1 MAGDERLGVPAVGRP
16 LNVIVDYAGPNVAKA
31 MHVGHLRATII
42 GDTIKRLFCFAGHE
56 VLGDAHFGDWGLQMG
71 MLIVAT
77 RRRHPDLAH
86 FDGDYEGPYEEPL
99 AITLADLQE
108 WYPDMAREVA
118 EDEEVAA
125 EARRATTDLQSGRP
139 GYVALWEHFVRVS
152 RASQE
157 QDFSDLGV
165 EFDLWYGESTVRDM
179 LRPLVDD
186 TLARGIAVRSEGAV
200 VIDVS
205 RPDDKAEI
213 TPLVLETSHGAF
225 LYGTTDVATIQLRV
239 SELGADLILYVVD
252 SRQSYHLE
260 QVFRAARRAGL
271 SGGAAMEH
279 IGFGTMNGPDGTPFK
294 TREGGVLRLG
304 DLIEMVTNAA
314 AARLEESDLAALY
327 PGAEQAVIARQV
339 GIAAL
344 KFGDLVNNRTSNYV
358 FDVRR
363 FTALEGKTGP
373 YLQMAAVRMDS
384 ILARAARRGLAPGAI
399 LAPHHETE
407 TRLLLRL
414 LQLPEVIDRAM
425 DLRAPNHLAEFRLRG
440 CRRLQSFLRG
450 LPHPDRARPR
460 SAVLVVGDGPDLPPG
475 AGGPA
480 RPAGYRGSGSH
491 VGAAQPLRYSR
502 MTRSIQGA
510 VEQGRNVGGDPRVA
524 GCPVLE
530 GRPGQRQGDQTRR
543 PGPAAHHDPDRPA
556 RGRTIRRSGPGSRS
570 PGLPAGR
577 SPRCRS
583 EWPAP
588 RSPASPTARP
598 PPASRRARVPTRWP
612 SLQPPRRASTPLP
625 RPPGFRTR
633 TVPGRG

>member
-1 MAGDERLGVPAVGRP
+1 MSLLSDLTTIVAAGFEAAGLDASFGAVQVSDRPDLSQFQCNGALAAARSAGRGPRDIAGEVVRLIEGDHRLASVSIAGPGFINLTVTGRTLADGVDAMARDERLGVPPVRQP

-42 GDTIKRLFCFAGHE
+42 GDTLKRLFRFAGHE

-86 FDGDYEGPYEEPL
+86 FDRSYEGPYQGPL
-99 AITLADLQE
+99 DVTLADLQE
-108 WYPDMAREVA
+108 WYPEMARQVA
-118 EDEEVAA
+118 DDEAVAA

-139 GYVALWEHFVRVS
+139 GYVAIWEHFVRVS

-165 EFDLWYGESTVRDM
+165 EFDLWYGESTVRDL

-205 RPDDKAEI
+205 RPDDKADI

-225 LYGTTDVATIQLRV
+225 LYGTTDVATIQMRV

-271 SGGAAMEH
+271 SGGAVMEH

-304 DLIEMVTNAA
+304 DLIETVTEAA
-314 AARLEESDLAALY
+314 AARLEESDLAARY
-327 PGAEQAVIARQV
+327 SGAERARIARQV

-373 YLQMAAVRMDS
+373 YLQMATVRMDS
-384 ILARAARRGLAPGAI
+384 ILARAARQGLAPGAV
-399 LAPHHETE
+399 LPPRHETE
-407 TRLLLRL
+407 TRLVLRL

-425 DLRAPNHLAEFRLRG
+425 ELRAPNHLAEFAYEVAADFSRFYEACHILTEPDPG
-440 CRRLQSFLRG
+440 LQSSWLG
-450 LPHPDRARPR
+450 TVRA
-460 SAVLVVGDGPDLPPG
+460 
-475 AGGPA
+475 
-480 RPAGYRGSGSH
+480 
-491 VGAAQPLRYSR
+491 
-502 MTRSIQGA
+502 TR
-510 VEQGRNVGGDPRVA
+510 R
-524 GCPVLE
+524 VLE
-530 GRPGQRQGDQTRR
+530 LLLDLLG
-543 PGPAAHHDPDRPA
+543 
-556 RGRTIRRSGPGSRS
+556 I
-570 PGLPAGR
+570 
-577 SPRCRS
+577 
-583 EWPAP
+583 E
-588 RSPASPTARP
+588 
-598 PPASRRARVPTRWP
+598 V
-612 SLQPPRRASTPLP
+612 PPRM
-625 RPPGFRTR
+625 
-633 TVPGRG
+633 

>member
-1 MAGDERLGVPAVGRP
+1 MSLLSDLTRIVAAGFESAGLDASFGAVQVSDRPDLGQFQCNGALAAARSAGRAPRDIAREVVGQIEGDHRLASVSIAGPGFINLTVTGRTLADYVDAMAGDERSGVPAAGHP

-42 GDTIKRLFCFAGHE
+42 GDTLKRLFRFAGHE

-77 RRRHPDLAH
+77 RKRYPDLVH
-86 FDGDYEGPYEEPL
+86 FDGDYEGPYEVPL

-108 WYPDMAREVA
+108 WYPDMARQVA

-165 EFDLWYGESTVRDM
+165 EFDLWYGESTVRDL
-179 LRPLVDD
+179 LRPLVDE
-186 TLARGIAVRSEGAV
+186 TLARGIAVRSDGAV
-200 VIDVS
+200 VIEVS

-225 LYGTTDVATIQLRV
+225 LYGTTDVATIQMRV

-327 PGAEQAVIARQV
+327 PGAERAVIARQV

-425 DLRAPNHLAEFRLRG
+425 DLRAPNHLAEFAYEVAADFSRFYEACHILTEPDPG
-440 CRRLQSFLRG
+440 LQSSWLGTVRVS
-450 LPHPDRARPR
+450 RR
-460 SAVLVVGDGPDLPPG
+460 VLELLLDLLG
-475 AGGPA
+475 IEVPA
-480 RPAGYRGSGSH
+480 R
-491 VGAAQPLRYSR
+491 
-502 MTRSIQGA
+502 M
-510 VEQGRNVGGDPRVA
+510 
-524 GCPVLE
+524 
-530 GRPGQRQGDQTRR
+530 
-543 PGPAAHHDPDRPA
+543 
-556 RGRTIRRSGPGSRS
+556 
-570 PGLPAGR
+570 
-577 SPRCRS
+577 
-583 EWPAP
+583 
-588 RSPASPTARP
+588 
-598 PPASRRARVPTRWP
+598 
-612 SLQPPRRASTPLP
+612 
-625 RPPGFRTR
+625 
-633 TVPGRG
+633 

>member
-1 MAGDERLGVPAVGRP
+1 MSLLSDLTRIVAAGFESAGLDASFGAVQVSDRPDLGQFQCNGALAAARSAARDPRAIAGQVVTQIEGDRRLASASIAGPGFINLTVTGRTLAGYVDAMAEDGRLGVPAVGP
-16 LNVIVDYAGPNVAKA
+16 SLKVIVDYAGPNVAKA

-42 GDTIKRLFCFAGHE
+42 GDTIKRLFRFAGHE

-86 FDGDYEGPYEEPL
+86 FDGTYEGPYEAPL
-99 AITLADLQE
+99 SITLADLQE
-108 WYPDMAREVA
+108 WYPDMARQVA

-165 EFDLWYGESTVRDM
+165 EFDLWYGESTVRDL
-179 LRPLVDD
+179 LRPLVDE
-186 TLARGIAVRSEGAV
+186 TLARGIAVRSAGAV
-200 VIDVS
+200 VIEVS

-225 LYGTTDVATIQLRV
+225 LYGTTDVATIQMRV

-304 DLIEMVTNAA
+304 DLIDMVTNAA

-327 PGAEQAVIARQV
+327 PGAERAVIARQV

-425 DLRAPNHLAEFRLRG
+425 DLRAPNHLAEFAYEVAADFSRFYEACHILTEPDPG
-440 CRRLQSFLRG
+440 LQSSWLGTVRTS
-450 LPHPDRARPR
+450 RR
-460 SAVLVVGDGPDLPPG
+460 VLELLLDLLG
-475 AGGPA
+475 IEVPA
-480 RPAGYRGSGSH
+480 R
-491 VGAAQPLRYSR
+491 
-502 MTRSIQGA
+502 M
-510 VEQGRNVGGDPRVA
+510 
-524 GCPVLE
+524 
-530 GRPGQRQGDQTRR
+530 
-543 PGPAAHHDPDRPA
+543 
-556 RGRTIRRSGPGSRS
+556 
-570 PGLPAGR
+570 
-577 SPRCRS
+577 
-583 EWPAP
+583 
-588 RSPASPTARP
+588 
-598 PPASRRARVPTRWP
+598 
-612 SLQPPRRASTPLP
+612 
-625 RPPGFRTR
+625 
-633 TVPGRG
+633 

>member
-1 MAGDERLGVPAVGRP
+1 MSLLSDLTRIVAAGFEAAGLDPSFGAVQVSDRPDLGQFQCNGALAAARSAGRDPRAIAGQVVTQIEGDLRLASVSIAGPGFINLTVTGRTVADYVDAMAGDERLGVPAVGRP

-42 GDTIKRLFCFAGHE
+42 GDTIKRLFRFAGHE

-77 RRRHPDLAH
+77 RWRHPDLAH
-86 FDGDYEGPYEEPL
+86 FDGDDEGPYEEPL
-99 AITLADLQE
+99 SITLADLQE
-108 WYPDMAREVA
+108 WYPDMARQVA

-165 EFDLWYGESTVRDM
+165 EFDLWYGESTVRDL
-179 LRPLVDD
+179 LRPLVDE
-186 TLARGIAVRSEGAV
+186 TLARGIAVRSAGAV
-200 VIDVS
+200 VIEVS

-225 LYGTTDVATIQLRV
+225 LYGTTDVATIRMRV
-239 SELGADLILYVVD
+239 SELGADLIIYVVD
-252 SRQSYHLE
+252 ARQSYHFE
-260 QVFRAARRAGL
+260 QVFRAARQAGVA
-271 SGGAAMEH
+271 GDAAMEH
-279 IGFGTMNGPDGTPFK
+279 IGFGTMNAPDGSPFK
-294 TREGGVLRLG
+294 TREGGVLRLQ
-304 DLIEMVTNAA
+304 DLIGMVTDAA
-314 AARLEESDLAALY
+314 TARLKESDLAAGY
-327 PGAEQAVIARQV
+327 SEQERAVIARQV

-373 YLQMAAVRMDS
+373 YLQMAAVRMES

-425 DLRAPNHLAEFRLRG
+425 ELRAPNHLAEFAYEVAADFSRFYEACHILTEPDPG
-440 CRRLQSFLRG
+440 LQSSWLGTVRTS
-450 LPHPDRARPR
+450 RR
-460 SAVLVVGDGPDLPPG
+460 VLEVLLDLLG
-475 AGGPA
+475 IDVPA
-480 RPAGYRGSGSH
+480 R
-491 VGAAQPLRYSR
+491 
-502 MTRSIQGA
+502 M
-510 VEQGRNVGGDPRVA
+510 
-524 GCPVLE
+524 
-530 GRPGQRQGDQTRR
+530 
-543 PGPAAHHDPDRPA
+543 
-556 RGRTIRRSGPGSRS
+556 
-570 PGLPAGR
+570 
-577 SPRCRS
+577 
-583 EWPAP
+583 
-588 RSPASPTARP
+588 
-598 PPASRRARVPTRWP
+598 
-612 SLQPPRRASTPLP
+612 
-625 RPPGFRTR
+625 
-633 TVPGRG
+633 